1 MTEEWIEAFE
11 AQFAVTGFEEKLKRY
26 ARVRARM
33 VARAGR
39 RVDELYAR
47 ELVQDAIDDTLEGTI
62 AWDPARVSLEKH
74 LIDAI
79 RSRSRHDHVRA
90 LRFRHHAIDERA
102 RGGECPHERLA
113 VIELAERTLA
123 ELRQLAARDHDVL
136 RLLAAYAEEATKKA
150 EVMRVCDM
158 SSKRYEAARKRLQR
172 LVRELPTEV
181 RDVVAARA

>member
-11 AQFAVTGFEEKLKRY
+11 AQYAVGGFEEKMKRY

-47 ELVQDAIDDTLEGTI
+47 ELVQDAIDDTIEGTI
-62 AWDPARVSLEKH
+62 VWDPARVTLEKH
-74 LIDAI
+74 LLDAI
-79 RSRSRHDHVRA
+79 RSRTRHDYVRA
-90 LRFRHHAIDERA
+90 LKFRHRGIDEQA
-102 RGGECPHERLA
+102 HVADSPHEQLA
-113 VIELAERTLA
+113 LIELAERTLA

-136 RLLAAYAEEATKKA
+136 RLLDAYAEGATKKI
-150 EVMRVCDM
+150 EVMRVAGLT
-158 SSKRYEAARKRLQR
+158 SRRYEAARKRLQR

-181 RDVVAARA
+181 REIVAARA